1 MRTPLTQFRIPSDL
15 KEQFKKVCEQ
25 KGLTMADV
33 VKTLIEDYVFVNTVG
48 LDQSTEIINTQV
60 EDDWRSEL

>member
-15 KEQFKKVCEQ
+15 KEQFKKICER

-33 VKTLIEDYVFVNTVG
+33 VKELIEEYVFVNTVG
-48 LDQSTEIINTQV
+48 LDQSTEIIDTQV
-60 EDDWRSEL
+60 EDDWRNEL

>member
-15 KEQFKKVCEQ
+15 KEQFKKICER

-33 VKTLIEDYVFVNTVG
+33 VKELIEEYVLICRCPSGYSSCQRRHSFPD
-48 LDQSTEIINTQV
+48 LF
-60 EDDWRSEL
+60 

>member
-15 KEQFKKVCEQ
+15 KEHFKKICER

>member
-33 VKTLIEDYVFVNTVG
+33 VKELIEEYVFVNTVG
-48 LDQSTEIINTQV
+48 LDQSTEIIDTQV
-60 EDDWRSEL
+60 EDDWRNEL

>member
-1 MRTPLTQFRIPSDL
+1 MRTPLTQFRIPADL
-15 KEQFKKVCEQ
+15 KEQIKKVCEQ